1 MCQELTYSI
10 NLLLFVSV
18 TKVMILL
25 LLGGLIREESILGNL
40 VERDDTGI
48 LGRMAM
54 KLDRTKTNNW
64 KDLAL
69 QLCVPPH
76 VLRNFGSRQ
85 GHNPAL
91 MLFKYIPIFDP
102 DVTLDHLKG
111 CLTSIE
117 RQDAVAVLEK
127 ASIPGITN
135 K

>member
-40 VERDDTGI
+40 VERDDTGL

-69 QLCVPPH
+69 QL
-76 VLRNFGSRQ
+76 
-85 GHNPAL
+85 
-91 MLFKYIPIFDP
+91 
-102 DVTLDHLKG
+102 
-111 CLTSIE
+111 
-117 RQDAVAVLEK
+117 
-127 ASIPGITN
+127 
-135 K
+135 

>member
-1 MCQELTYSI
+1 
-10 NLLLFVSV
+10 
-18 TKVMILL
+18 MILSL
-25 LLGGLIREESILGNL
+25 PGGLINEESVVGNL

-48 LGRMAM
+48 LGHMAL

-64 KDLAL
+64 KHFAL
-69 QLCVPPH
+69 QLCVPPR
-76 VLRNFGSRQ
+76 VLRNFGSHQ

-111 CLTSIE
+111 CLTSIA